1 MERPASP
8 GEAGPSG
15 VSPAQTSPAQA
26 PDFCILYCKYGMHG
40 WGLVP
45 GNFFWGRMNF
55 LGDCGWARLAGK
67 TPEYGI
73 FVRSAE
79 CLNGTIYNVQGISGN
94 RYKPMTSKISSK
106 TGQPMAAVRF
116 SVYAGQIALYGDTR
130 ALNLLPPPK
139 EIPRRRAPGIL
150 YLQYR
155 MHGWGPA
162 PGRSGRGRPPRDR
175 PLRGRRASPRSS
187 PMVEPL
193 LLRRLRKRAWN
204 RRP

>member
-1 MERPASP
+1 MGKTLERPASP

-40 WGLVP
+40 WGPVP

-55 LGDCGWARLAGK
+55 LGDCGWARLVGK

-73 FVRSAE
+73 LVRSAE
-79 CLNGTIYNVQGISGN
+79 CLNGTIYNVQGITGN
-94 RYKPMTSKISSK
+94 GYKPMTSKISSK

-139 EIPRRRAPGIL
+139 EIPRRRPRAYCICNTVCMDGGL
-150 YLQYR
+150 HRGGL
-155 MHGWGPA
+155 G
-162 PGRSGRGRPPRDR
+162 GRGPRGTGLSGGGG
-175 PLRGRRASPRSS
+175 PLQG
-187 PMVEPL
+187 L
-193 LLRRLRKRAWN
+193 LLW
-204 RRP
+204 